1 MFQSPSKCHYFFKA
15 YRKASETVQKL
26 DESETRDI
34 NRVLEV
40 INDQRRR
47 MNIIKTEEIKSGSR
61 KGKM

>member
-1 MFQSPSKCHYFFKA
+1 M
-15 YRKASETVQKL
+15 QKL